1 MDCPQCVDE
10 YETGAHLEGW
20 SAAAAAA
27 AAGWT
32 APAAAKQYC
41 LAQVLVA
48 KAKKYASNAA
58 FTIHNAKL
66 KPFTPGSIPWF
77 KMAGYGGF
85 GYDGYW

>member
-1 MDCPQCVDE
+1 M
-10 YETGAHLEGW
+10 EG
-20 SAAAAAA
+20 
-27 AAGWT
+27 
-32 APAAAKQYC
+32 

-66 KPFTPGSIPWF
+66 KPYTPGSIPWF